1 MPSDDPG
8 VTMARASIDKTLA
21 KIPLFKEC
29 TKKELQ
35 AVSRLVTPI
44 NVKAGKVL
52 TKEGDAGREFMIIA
66 TGSASVRRKGRK
78 IATLGPGD
86 FFGELAL
93 LAGVPRT
100 ATVIAESDMTVE
112 ALNRAEF
119 ATLLD
124 ESPSIARK
132 VVSAVAKRSYDT
144 EPKSL
149 H

>member
-1 MPSDDPG
+1 
-8 VTMARASIDKTLA
+8 MARASIDSTLA

-52 TKEGDAGREFMIIA
+52 TKEGEAGREFMIIA
-66 TGSASVRRKGRK
+66 SGTATVRRKGRK

-100 ATVIAESDMTVE
+100 ATVIAETDMVVE

-132 VVSAVAKRSYDT
+132 VLSAVAKRTYDN
-144 EPKSL
+144 ELRSI

>member
-1 MPSDDPG
+1 
-8 VTMARASIDKTLA
+8 MARASIDQTLA
-21 KIPLFKEC
+21 KIPLFSEC

-44 NVKAGKVL
+44 TVAAGKVL
-52 TKEGDAGREFMIIA
+52 TKEGEAGREFMIIA
-66 TGSASVRRKGRK
+66 KGTATVRRNGRK
-78 IATLGPGD
+78 VASLGPGD

-100 ATVIAESDMTVE
+100 ATVTAETDMTVE

-119 ATLLD
+119 ASLLD

-132 VVSAVAKRSYDT
+132 VLSAVARRSYDN
-144 EPKSL
+144 EAKGL

>member
-1 MPSDDPG
+1 
-8 VTMARASIDKTLA
+8 MARASIDNTLA

-35 AVSRLVTPI
+35 AVSRLVTPVG
-44 NVKAGKVL
+44 VKAGKVL

-66 TGSASVRRKGRK
+66 SGTATVRRKGRK
-78 IATLGPGD
+78 ITTLGPGD

-100 ATVIAESDMTVE
+100 ATVIAETDMVVE

-132 VVSAVAKRSYDT
+132 VLSAVAKRTYDND
-144 EPKSL
+144 L
-149 H
+149 RAIH

>member
-1 MPSDDPG
+1 
-8 VTMARASIDKTLA
+8 MARASVDSTLA

-29 TKKELQ
+29 SKKEVQ
-35 AVSRLVTPI
+35 AISRLVTPI
-44 NVKAGKVL
+44 HVQAGKVL
-52 TKEGDAGREFMIIA
+52 TKEGDPGREFMIIA
-66 TGSASVRRKGRK
+66 SGTATVRRKGRK
-78 IATLGPGD
+78 VATLGPGD

-100 ATVIAESDMTVE
+100 ATVIAETDMVVE

-132 VVSAVAKRSYDT
+132 VLSAVAKRSYDN

>member
-1 MPSDDPG
+1 
-8 VTMARASIDKTLA
+8 MARASIDSTLA

-52 TKEGDAGREFMIIA
+52 TKGGEAGREFMIIA
-66 TGSASVRRKGRK
+66 SGTATVRRKGRK

-100 ATVIAESDMTVE
+100 ATVIAETDMIVE

-132 VVSAVAKRSYDT
+132 VLSAVAKRTYDN
-144 EPKSL
+144 ELRSI

>member
-1 MPSDDPG
+1 
-8 VTMARASIDKTLA
+8 MARASIDKTLA

-66 TGSASVRRKGRK
+66 SGSASVRRKGRK

-100 ATVIAESDMTVE
+100 ATVIAESDMVVE

-132 VVSAVAKRSYDT
+132 VLSAVAKRSYDAD
-144 EPKSL
+144 PKSL

>member
-1 MPSDDPG
+1 
-8 VTMARASIDKTLA
+8 MARASVDSTLA

-44 NVKAGKVL
+44 YVKAGKVL
-52 TKEGDAGREFMIIA
+52 TKEGDPGREFMIIA
-66 TGSASVRRKGRK
+66 SGTATVRRKGRK

-100 ATVIAESDMTVE
+100 ATVIAESDMVIE

-132 VVSAVAKRSYDT
+132 VLSAVSKRSYDN

>member
-1 MPSDDPG
+1 
-8 VTMARASIDKTLA
+8 MARASIDSTLA

-35 AVSRLVTPI
+35 AVSRLVTPVS
-44 NVKAGKVL
+44 VKAGKVL
-52 TKEGDAGREFMIIA
+52 TKEGDPGREFMIIA
-66 TGSASVRRKGRK
+66 SGTATVRRKGRK
-78 IATLGPGD
+78 ITTLGPGD

-100 ATVIAESDMTVE
+100 ATVIAESDMVVE

-132 VVSAVAKRSYDT
+132 VLSAVAKRTYDND
-144 EPKSL
+144 L
-149 H
+149 RAIH

>member
-1 MPSDDPG
+1 
-8 VTMARASIDKTLA
+8 MARASVDKTLA

-66 TGSASVRRKGRK
+66 SGTASVRRKGRK
-78 IATLGPGD
+78 IAALGPGD

-100 ATVIAESDMTVE
+100 ATVIAESDMVVE

-132 VVSAVAKRSYDT
+132 VLSAVARRTYDN

>member
-1 MPSDDPG
+1 
-8 VTMARASIDKTLA
+8 MARASVDKTLA

-66 TGSASVRRKGRK
+66 SGSASVRRKGRK

-100 ATVIAESDMTVE
+100 ATVIAESDMIVE

-132 VVSAVAKRSYDT
+132 VLSAVARRTYDND
-144 EPKSL
+144 L
-149 H
+149 RAIH

>member
-1 MPSDDPG
+1 MPSDELG
-8 VTMARASIDKTLA
+8 VTMARASIDTTLA

-44 NVKAGKVL
+44 YVKAGKVL
-52 TKEGDAGREFMIIA
+52 TKEGDPGREFMIIA
-66 TGSASVRRKGRK
+66 SGSASVRRKGRK

-100 ATVIAESDMTVE
+100 ATVIAESDMVVE

-132 VVSAVAKRSYDT
+132 VLSAVAKRSYDN

>member
-1 MPSDDPG
+1 
-8 VTMARASIDKTLA
+8 MARASVDKTLA

-66 TGSASVRRKGRK
+66 SGSASVRRKGRK

-100 ATVIAESDMTVE
+100 ATVIAESDMVVE

-132 VVSAVAKRSYDT
+132 VLSAVARRTYDN

>member
-1 MPSDDPG
+1 
-8 VTMARASIDKTLA
+8 MARASIDKTLA

-35 AVSRLVTPI
+35 AVSRIVTPI
-44 NVKAGKVL
+44 SVKAGKVL

-66 TGSASVRRKGRK
+66 SGTATVKRKGRK
-78 IATLGPGD
+78 ITTLEAGD

-93 LAGVPRT
+93 LANIPRT
-100 ATVIAESDMTVE
+100 ATVIAETDMVVE

-132 VVSAVAKRSYDT
+132 VLSAVAKRTYDND
-144 EPKSL
+144 L
-149 H
+149 RAIH

>member
-1 MPSDDPG
+1 
-8 VTMARASIDKTLA
+8 MARASVDKTLA

-52 TKEGDAGREFMIIA
+52 TKEGEAGREFMIIA
-66 TGSASVRRKGRK
+66 SGSASVRRKGRK

-100 ATVIAESDMTVE
+100 ATVIAESDMIVE

-132 VVSAVAKRSYDT
+132 VLSAVARRTYDN

>member
-1 MPSDDPG
+1 
-8 VTMARASIDKTLA
+8 MAKASVDATLA

-29 TKKELQ
+29 TKRELQ

-44 NVKAGKVL
+44 NVSAGKVL
-52 TKEGDAGREFMIIA
+52 TKEGDPGREFMIIA
-66 TGSASVRRKGRK
+66 KGTATVRRKGRK
-78 IATLGPGD
+78 VASLGPGD

-100 ATVIAESDMTVE
+100 ATVTADTDMVVE

-132 VVSAVAKRSYDT
+132 VLTAVAKRSYDN
-144 EPKSL
+144 EPRTL

>member
-1 MPSDDPG
+1 
-8 VTMARASIDKTLA
+8 MARASIDTTLA

-44 NVKAGKVL
+44 NVKSGKVL

-66 TGSASVRRKGRK
+66 SGTASVRRKGRK

-100 ATVIAESDMTVE
+100 ATVIAESDMIVE

-132 VVSAVAKRSYDT
+132 VLSAVAKRSYDN
-144 EPKSL
+144 EPRSI

>member
-1 MPSDDPG
+1 
-8 VTMARASIDKTLA
+8 MARASVDKTLA

-66 TGSASVRRKGRK
+66 SGSASVRRKGRK

-100 ATVIAESDMTVE
+100 ATVIAESDMIVE

-132 VVSAVAKRSYDT
+132 VLSAVARRTYDN

>member
-1 MPSDDPG
+1 
-8 VTMARASIDKTLA
+8 MARASIDKTLA

-66 TGSASVRRKGRK
+66 SGSASVRRKGRK

-100 ATVIAESDMTVE
+100 ATVIAETDMVVE

-132 VVSAVAKRSYDT
+132 VLSAVAKRSYDN

>member
-1 MPSDDPG
+1 M
-8 VTMARASIDKTLA
+8 
-21 KIPLFKEC
+21 
-29 TKKELQ
+29 
-35 AVSRLVTPI
+35 
-44 NVKAGKVL
+44 
-52 TKEGDAGREFMIIA
+52 
-66 TGSASVRRKGRK
+66 RRKGRK

-100 ATVIAESDMTVE
+100 ATVIAETDMVVE

-132 VVSAVAKRSYDT
+132 VLSAVAKRSYDN
-144 EPKSL
+144 EPSRSTDGLGNGRSHFVDRPLSDGARHQPGGRVVKSGGRFSANARSASAFAGPP
-149 H
+149 

>member
-1 MPSDDPG
+1 
-8 VTMARASIDKTLA
+8 MARASIDSTLA

-44 NVKAGKVL
+44 NVRAGKVL

-66 TGSASVRRKGRK
+66 SGSASVRRKGRK

-100 ATVIAESDMTVE
+100 ATVIAESDMVVE

-132 VVSAVAKRSYDT
+132 VLSAVAKRSYDN

>member
-1 MPSDDPG
+1 
-8 VTMARASIDKTLA
+8 MARASIDTTLA

-44 NVKAGKVL
+44 QVKAGKVL

-66 TGSASVRRKGRK
+66 SGTASVRRKGRK
-78 IATLGPGD
+78 IATLGSGD

-100 ATVIAESDMTVE
+100 ATVIAETDMVVE

-132 VVSAVAKRSYDT
+132 VLSAVAKRSYDN
-144 EPKSL
+144 EPRSL

>member
-1 MPSDDPG
+1 
-8 VTMARASIDKTLA
+8 MARASIDTTLA

-44 NVKAGKVL
+44 QVKAGKVL
-52 TKEGDAGREFMIIA
+52 TKEGDVGREFMIIA
-66 TGSASVRRKGRK
+66 SGTASVRRKGRK
-78 IATLGPGD
+78 IAALGPGD

-100 ATVIAESDMTVE
+100 ATVIAESDMVVE

-132 VVSAVAKRSYDT
+132 VLSAVAKRSYDN
-144 EPKSL
+144 EPRSI

>member
-1 MPSDDPG
+1 
-8 VTMARASIDKTLA
+8 MARASVDKTLA

-52 TKEGDAGREFMIIA
+52 TKEGEAGREFMIIA
-66 TGSASVRRKGRK
+66 SGSASVRRKGRK

-100 ATVIAESDMTVE
+100 ATVIAESDMVVE

-132 VVSAVAKRSYDT
+132 VLSAVAKRSYDN